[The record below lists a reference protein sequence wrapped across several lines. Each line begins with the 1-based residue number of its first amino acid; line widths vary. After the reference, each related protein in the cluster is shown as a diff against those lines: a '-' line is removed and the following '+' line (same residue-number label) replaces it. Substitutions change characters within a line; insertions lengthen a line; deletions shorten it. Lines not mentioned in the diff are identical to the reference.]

1 MKLRPD
7 YQQPLY
13 DRAREALKTRRSIL
27 VQLAT
32 GGGKTPVMAA
42 MCESVY
48 EKIRRAWIV
57 PPRIELVNQASNH
70 LLKWG
75 VPHHRIHREHSESN
89 AFRIHVVSKDTLIR
103 RYDKIKNWPDLLI
116 FDEAHLFL
124 DRQLE
129 IIEHVP
135 ASTKIIGFTATPERL
150 DGRGLSVESGG
161 PYETLI
167 EGPSIP
173 WLTENGYLA
182 RLRYYAP
189 PLEGLDGLRRSGYE
203 VDEEELEALLER
215 KKIYGELV
223 GHYEKHGRGKPA
235 LIFCRSVKSAYQTA
249 ERFRDKGFNFHCVEG
264 TMSQKSL
271 DALLAAHRDGEI
283 DGLTT
288 CDLVLYGVD
297 IPRVEYGASI
307 RPTLSRALY
316 MQMIGRLLRPFPGKA
331 DAIWMDHVNMVLEHQ
346 DPEYPGVPLHY
357 VPKITWNFHGVERR
371 KRAKSGANI
380 RLCQYTFMYCEKSSC
395 AGCHL
400 NTDAVPD
407 ARKPMVVVPAELE
420 EIPHKPIPYT
430 ERDSAGKSEIDN
442 AEAEAVLDYRT
453 TMSAGAVGK
462 LLAIAADTGREVM
475 WVYHRLTDEGAH
487 AVNWPLLHEIA
498 RQKGYKPGWPYMQ
511 SQLLKARAGLKNEYR
526 RIMA

>member
-1 MKLRPD
+1 M
-7 YQQPLY
+7 
-13 DRAREALKTRRSIL
+13 
-27 VQLAT
+27 
-32 GGGKTPVMAA
+32 
-42 MCESVY
+42 
-48 EKIRRAWIV
+48 
-57 PPRIELVNQASNH
+57 
-70 LLKWG
+70 
-75 VPHHRIHREHSESN
+75 
-89 AFRIHVVSKDTLIR
+89 
-103 RYDKIKNWPDLLI
+103 
-116 FDEAHLFL
+116 L
-124 DRQLE
+124 DRQ
-129 IIEHVP
+129 IEFAKWLP
-135 ASTKIIGFTATPERL
+135 SSSKIVGFTATPERA
-150 DGRGLSVESGG
+150 DGRGLSVQAGG
-161 PYETLI
+161 IYEELI
-167 EGPSIP
+167 EGPPIP
-173 WLTENGYLA
+173 WMTEKGYLA
-182 RLRYYAP
+182 PLRYFAP
-189 PLEGLDGLRRSGYE
+189 YLEGLDSLKFTGID
-203 VDEEELEALLER
+203 VDAEELEDLLER
-215 KKIYGELV
+215 RKIYGQV
-223 GHYEKHGRGKPA
+223 VDHYREYGTGRQA
-235 LIFCRSVKSAYQTA
+235 LIFCRSIKSADETA
-249 ERFRDKGFNFHCVEG
+249 KKFRDAGFDFHNIDS
-264 TMSQKSL
+264 TMDDEYRYELVS
-271 DALLAAHRDGEI
+271 ALNAGKI
-283 DGLTT
+283 DGLT
-288 CDLVLYGVD
+288 GVD
-297 IPRVEYGASI
+297 IFTYGIDVPRVSYGATI

-316 MQMIGRLLRPFPGKA
+316 MQGIGRIIRPFSDGEYVKR
-331 DAIWMDHVNMVLEHQ
+331 DALFFDHCNNILEHGV
-346 DPEYPGVPLHY
+346 ETKINGKIEVVPLHY

-371 KRAKSGANI
+371 KREKSGANI